1 MARTMENMLI
11 KRSEEREKKEE
22 IEEITGRRCNKCG
35 VAHHRITLTGITGES
50 LTFLMS
56 RHILR

>member
-1 MARTMENMLI
+1 MENMLI

-22 IEEITGRRCNKCG
+22 IEEITGRRWNKCG
-35 VAHHRITLTGITGES
+35 VAHHHITLTGITGES